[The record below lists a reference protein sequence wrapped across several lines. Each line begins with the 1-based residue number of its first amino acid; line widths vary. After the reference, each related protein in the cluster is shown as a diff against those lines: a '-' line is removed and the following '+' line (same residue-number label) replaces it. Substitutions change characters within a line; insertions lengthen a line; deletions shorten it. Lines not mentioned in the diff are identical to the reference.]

1 MTLPQDQRPDP
12 AAALIAGGLGQSE
25 APAVEG
31 EAPAETAQGA
41 VPAAPDSPA
50 GRIAAAIAEV
60 AAQARALQALA
71 GLLRP
76 LERAAQAGDFKK
88 LGEGLVKARAEGSA
102 LGGLQAR
109 AEALFGELEQA
120 LDRERQSQRERLSKE
135 LRAACEAR
143 GLSLR
148 VVSREEPVEVRI
160 PPFAVSIDRERGLA
174 ELRFAR
180 LPLLSCPAR
189 AEEILA
195 THQRCLVELEAG
207 LEPREFFLACQR
219 AWAAARAAAG
229 PQAGERVEFNQF
241 LPYLAL
247 QMQSKAFAVDPLVDH
262 YRTYSRVR
270 FAYDILRLQ
279 RAGLMAVG
287 GWRLNL
293 GVATG
298 TTASI
303 KNRALFIENQHGE
316 GEFKLTLFFTPQAET
331 P

>member
-1 MTLPQDQRPDP
+1 MAAPPPAGAGEETDP
-12 AAALIAGGLGQSE
+12 AAAALASPEPVAAADGL
-25 APAVEG
+25 
-31 EAPAETAQGA
+31 
-41 VPAAPDSPA
+41 A
-50 GRIAAAIAEV
+50 GR
-60 AAQARALQALA
+60 LL
-71 GLLRP
+71 GLLEGLSAELSGLQGLVSLLRS
-76 LERAAQAGDFKK
+76 LERASGDFRKLEEGLSK
-88 LGEGLVKARAEGSA
+88 ARQRLGELGPLAPRAEELFQELDGA
-102 LGGLQAR
+102 LA
-109 AEALFGELEQA
+109 
-120 LDRERQSQRERLSKE
+120 RERQEQRERLSKE

-143 GLSLR
+143 GLTLR

-180 LPLLSCPAR
+180 LPLLSCPAK

-195 THQRCLVELEAG
+195 THQRCLAELEAG

-229 PQAGERVEFNQF
+229 PQTSERVEFNQF
-241 LPYLAL
+241 LPYLAV
-247 QMQSKAFAVDPLVDH
+247 QMQSKAFAIDPLADH

-279 RAGLMAVG
+279 RAGLMSLG

-298 TTASI
+298 TTAST
-303 KNRALFIENQHGE
+303 KNRALFIENPHGE
-316 GEFKLTLFFTPQAET
+316 GEFKLTLFFTPQPET